1 MALVERRDKVGVRG
15 NFRAVE
21 ADDDIALLQARLFRA
36 AARFHALDHRAA
48 RKAVGR
54 SCRAVK
60 VLDRHAEICSAGHM
74 AVLLQI
80 VNHAQRVVD
89 RNGKADALD
98 ARAGGGGAGIF
109 RARDAD
115 DVAVHVKQRAAGVA
129 GVDSHIRL
137 EHVDGL
143 AVSVDLAV
151 KRAHNTSCHRKRQLT
166 KRIAD
171 GDDLFADLNLVRV
184 ADGHSLKAGCVDFQ
198 KRHIVHF
205 VRTDDFCVVFVAVIE
220 LDGDA
225 RRAFDNVVICHD
237 VAVARQDEAAA
248 AGGGRCDL
256 TPDVGGDLRR
266 NADRGVYVHRVNL
279 FRCQALAGVIA
290 RKALRERRLFKA
302 VAAVFRRGVLRVILR
317 GLDGLRTHRFLR
329 LGVCLFVF
337 AADVIDD
344 GGQRRAADRSYQ
356 RNRNKKRDHAPADA
370 VLLFGVLVFVLIVVR
385 VVGCLMVSLRA
396 ARLVRGLKR
405 IAHSFVFMFHHNDL
419 LLYPKSHWFDLCGLF
434 IFCMLLSYFGIMT
447 RL

>member
-21 ADDDIALLQARLFRA
+21 ADDDIALLEPRLFRA
-36 AARFHALDHRAA
+36 AARFHAPDHRAG

-54 SCRAVK
+54 SCRAVE

-80 VNHAQRVVD
+80 VNHTQRVVD

-129 GVDSHIRL
+129 GVDGHIRL
-137 EHVDGL
+137 EHVNGL
-143 AVSVDLAV
+143 AVGVDLAV
-151 KRAHNTSCHRKRQLT
+151 KRAHNAGRHRKCQLT
-166 KRIAD
+166 QRIAD
-171 GDDLFADLNLVRV
+171 GDDLFADLNLVGV
-184 ADGHSLKAGCVDFQ
+184 TDGHSLKAGCVDFQ

-256 TPDVGGDLRR
+256 TPDVGGNLRR

-279 FRCQALAGVIA
+279 FRRQALAGIVA
-290 RKALRERRLFKA
+290 GKRCRKLRLFKT
-302 VAAVFRRGVLRVILR
+302 VAALARGVLRSVLR

-344 GGQRRAADRSYQ
+344 GGQRRAADRGHQ
-356 RNRNKKRDHAPADA
+356 RDRNEKRDHAPADA
-370 VLLFGVLVFVLIVVR
+370 VLLFWIFVFVLIVVR

-396 ARLVRGLKR
+396 ARFVRGLKR

-419 LLYPKSHWFDLCGLF
+419 LLYPKSHRMSFAVC
-434 IFCMLLSYFGIMT
+434 LSFVCYNPT
-447 RL
+447 LEL